1 MKTGVI
7 IQARMG
13 STRLSG
19 KVMIELSGKTMLHHV
34 IERVQQSELVDEIVI
49 ATTTHKR
56 DDVIADEAVKCGVKV
71 FRGDENDVLN
81 RYYYAAKEYNI
92 KVVIRIA
99 SDCPLIDPHVMDN
112 IITYYLDGNY
122 EIVTNASSD
131 LSQRTYPRGLDVEVF
146 SFDVL
151 KNAFDHADK
160 TYQREHVTPYIY
172 ENCKN
177 IYFYKNDID
186 FSKYRWTLD
195 TEEDLE
201 LITKVYERLYKGKH
215 DFYLAQIVDLFNQNP
230 ELYHINEHVEQKK
243 LQ

>member
-1 MKTGVI
+1 LKTGVI

-19 KVMIELSGKTMLHHV
+19 KVMIEMSGKTILHHV
-34 IERVQQSELVDEIVI
+34 IERVRQSEQVDEIVI
-49 ATTTHKR
+49 ATTTLKQ
-56 DDVIADEAVKCGVKV
+56 DDVIVDEAVKCGVKV
-71 FRGDENDVLN
+71 FRGDENNVLN

-92 KVVIRIA
+92 EVVVRVT

-112 IITYYLDGNY
+112 IITCYLDGNY

-146 SFDVL
+146 SFSVL

-172 ENCKN
+172 ENSKN
-177 IYFYKNDID
+177 IRYYKNDID
-186 FSKYRWTLD
+186 YSKFRWTLD

-201 LITKVYERLYKGKH
+201 LIARVYKRLYKGKH
-215 DFYLAQIVDLFNQNP
+215 DFFLAEIVDLFNRDP
-230 ELYHINEHVEQKK
+230 ALYHINEHVEQKK
-243 LQ
+243 L